1 MVPVAQLY
9 YISFDFFCSRAFVPC
24 ALRAIDTVATSI
36 DAPQHV
42 RVDTRGSQTE
52 GIKDV
57 ASLRLALSPINFNHG
72 TTNHA
77 VHHFVIHL
85 LLITRQQLHKL
96 LTPDDPEQTISTTC
110 TPQVEY
116 NIRQWHRS
124 AKSKPTRATAGDG
137 FHSTTSPHRGSEP
150 HVSDASLH
158 QTNRYDH
165 HSDGNDIVDLTDHR
179 THRSSQTAEHALATT
194 ISTSHALA
202 ITNGSSNAL
211 ASTFST
217 SNALANTF
225 NTSNAL
231 ANTCSTSN
239 ALAITNGTSNALA
252 NTFGTSHVLT
262 KPSNHR
268 LGTSTATHMDA
279 DIKLCLRPRAPRCVH
294 RDQTPSSSPH
304 AGIQSIAD
312 ARSLRMAE
320 SQQHRRNLRRINLGS
335 SLHLRVRHVPPSR
348 NKQGLNH
355 FAHAGSARPS
365 ASSTTR
371 A

>member
-1 MVPVAQLY
+1 MTRRFAA
-9 YISFDFFCSRAFVPC
+9 SFIPDQKYSTIGDP
-24 ALRAIDTVATSI
+24 DDPEDHEATTS
-36 DAPQHV
+36 
-42 RVDTRGSQTE
+42 
-52 GIKDV
+52 
-57 ASLRLALSPINFNHG
+57 
-72 TTNHA
+72 
-77 VHHFVIHL
+77 
-85 LLITRQQLHKL
+85 
-96 LTPDDPEQTISTTC
+96 TPDDPEDH
-110 TPQVEY
+110 E
-116 NIRQWHRS
+116 
-124 AKSKPTRATAGDG
+124 A
-137 FHSTTSPHRGSEP
+137 TTSTPDDPEDHEATTSTPDDPEDHEATTSDPRRSGANNQHHVHPTSCGVPGSP
-150 HVSDASLH
+150 NLNKQDASLR

>member
-1 MVPVAQLY
+1 M
-9 YISFDFFCSRAFVPC
+9 AFVPC

-77 VHHFVIHL
+77 
-85 LLITRQQLHKL
+85 ITRQQLHKL

>member
-1 MVPVAQLY
+1 MAPV
-9 YISFDFFCSRAFVPC
+9 
-24 ALRAIDTVATSI
+24 
-36 DAPQHV
+36 
-42 RVDTRGSQTE
+42 GE
-52 GIKDV
+52 
-57 ASLRLALSPINFNHG
+57 
-72 TTNHA
+72 
-77 VHHFVIHL
+77 
-85 LLITRQQLHKL
+85 
-96 LTPDDPEQTISTTC
+96 EQTNTGV
-110 TPQVEY
+110 P
-116 NIRQWHRS
+116 
-124 AKSKPTRATAGDG
+124 G
-137 FHSTTSPHRGSEP
+137 SPNLNKQ
-150 HVSDASLH
+150 DASLH

-165 HSDGNDIVDLTDHR
+165 HSDGNDIVGLTDHR

-252 NTFGTSHVLT
+252 NTFSTSHAFSITNGSSNALASTFSTSNALT
-262 KPSNHR
+262 NTFTTSNALAKPSNHR

-279 DIKLCLRPRAPRCVH
+279 DIKPCIRPRAPRCVH

-312 ARSLRMAE
+312 ARRYKRTKL
-320 SQQHRRNLRRINLGS
+320 
-335 SLHLRVRHVPPSR
+335 
-348 NKQGLNH
+348 
-355 FAHAGSARPS
+355 
-365 ASSTTR
+365 
-371 A
+371 

>member
-1 MVPVAQLY
+1 MAPVGEEQTNTGVPESPNFNKQ
-9 YISFDFFCSRAFVPC
+9 D
-24 ALRAIDTVATSI
+24 
-36 DAPQHV
+36 
-42 RVDTRGSQTE
+42 
-52 GIKDV
+52 
-57 ASLRLALSPINFNHG
+57 ASLR
-72 TTNHA
+72 
-77 VHHFVIHL
+77 
-85 LLITRQQLHKL
+85 
-96 LTPDDPEQTISTTC
+96 
-110 TPQVEY
+110 
-116 NIRQWHRS
+116 
-124 AKSKPTRATAGDG
+124 
-137 FHSTTSPHRGSEP
+137 
-150 HVSDASLH
+150 

-211 ASTFST
+211 ANTFS
-217 SNALANTF
+217 
-225 NTSNAL
+225 TSNAL

-239 ALAITNGTSNALA
+239 ALAITNGTSNTLA
-252 NTFGTSHVLT
+252 NTFGTSHVLA

-279 DIKLCLRPRAPRCVH
+279 DIKPCLRPRAPRCVH

-335 SLHLRVRHVPPSR
+335 SLHLQVRHVPPSR

-355 FAHAGSARPS
+355 IAHAGSARPS